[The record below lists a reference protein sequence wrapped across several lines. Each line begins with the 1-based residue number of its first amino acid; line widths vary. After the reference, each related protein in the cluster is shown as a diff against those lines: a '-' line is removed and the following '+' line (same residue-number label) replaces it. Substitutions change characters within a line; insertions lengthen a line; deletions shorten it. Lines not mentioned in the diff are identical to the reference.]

1 MTEGPL
7 IVQSDKTL
15 LLEIDHEL
23 SAECRH
29 AIAPFAELER
39 APEHI
44 HTYRITPL
52 GLWNARAA
60 LHDAESVVD
69 TLIKYS
75 RYPVP
80 HALLVDI
87 AETMARYGRLQ
98 LHMHPVH
105 GLVLTANDRTVLEE
119 ILHSKKIQ
127 PLVGKRI
134 DEDTIAVAGGGGNQI
149 KRLSIKGGVFRKMAG
164 GKEVGSIEDRW
175 MNVIFVKMAHSAS
188 RQCYAGVYEEG
199 KAVSPIC
206 WSNDSIAPD
215 EDVESKEENGRW
227 PFKAYIG
234 MLANNNV
241 SKGRVITK
249 MAFDTKVQFPKVL
262 FSPAGAVEPTDYD
275 TITRQGK
282 SAAAEAAI
290 KLTVFKGKQAED
302 GADVEPVVREAT
314 KRPAAEKSADVSDV
328 VKKWSKK

>member
-1 MTEGPL
+1 MSELATILANNPAL
-7 IVQSDKTL
+7 IQT
-15 LLEIDHEL
+15 
-23 SAECRH
+23 
-29 AIAPFAELER
+29 
-39 APEHI
+39 
-44 HTYRITPL
+44 
-52 GLWNARAA
+52 GL
-60 LHDAESVVD
+60 
-69 TLIKYS
+69 
-75 RYPVP
+75 
-80 HALLVDI
+80 
-87 AETMARYGRLQ
+87 
-98 LHMHPVH
+98 
-105 GLVLTANDRTVLEE
+105 
-119 ILHSKKIQ
+119 
-127 PLVGKRI
+127 

-215 EDVESKEENGRW
+215 GDVESPVASACNDCPNSVKGSGDSGSGTKCKLSWRTAVVLPQDPSGDVLELVIPAASSFGKEENGRW

>member
-1 MTEGPL
+1 MSELATILANNPAL
-7 IVQSDKTL
+7 VQT
-15 LLEIDHEL
+15 
-23 SAECRH
+23 
-29 AIAPFAELER
+29 
-39 APEHI
+39 
-44 HTYRITPL
+44 
-52 GLWNARAA
+52 GL
-60 LHDAESVVD
+60 
-69 TLIKYS
+69 
-75 RYPVP
+75 
-80 HALLVDI
+80 
-87 AETMARYGRLQ
+87 
-98 LHMHPVH
+98 
-105 GLVLTANDRTVLEE
+105 
-119 ILHSKKIQ
+119 
-127 PLVGKRI
+127 

-215 EDVESKEENGRW
+215 EDVESPVASACNDCPNSVKGSGDSGSGTKCKLSWRTAVVLPQDPSGDVLELVIPAASSFGKEENGRW

>member
-1 MTEGPL
+1 MSELATILANNPAL
-7 IVQSDKTL
+7 IQT
-15 LLEIDHEL
+15 
-23 SAECRH
+23 
-29 AIAPFAELER
+29 
-39 APEHI
+39 
-44 HTYRITPL
+44 
-52 GLWNARAA
+52 GL
-60 LHDAESVVD
+60 
-69 TLIKYS
+69 
-75 RYPVP
+75 
-80 HALLVDI
+80 
-87 AETMARYGRLQ
+87 
-98 LHMHPVH
+98 
-105 GLVLTANDRTVLEE
+105 
-119 ILHSKKIQ
+119 
-127 PLVGKRI
+127 

-215 EDVESKEENGRW
+215 EDVESPVASACNDCPNSVKGSGDSGSGTKCKLSWRTAVVLPQDPSGDVLELVIPAASSFGKEENGRW

-314 KRPAAEKSADVSDV
+314 KRSAAEKSADVSDV

>member
-1 MTEGPL
+1 MSELATILANNPAL
-7 IVQSDKTL
+7 IQT
-15 LLEIDHEL
+15 
-23 SAECRH
+23 
-29 AIAPFAELER
+29 
-39 APEHI
+39 
-44 HTYRITPL
+44 
-52 GLWNARAA
+52 GL
-60 LHDAESVVD
+60 
-69 TLIKYS
+69 
-75 RYPVP
+75 
-80 HALLVDI
+80 
-87 AETMARYGRLQ
+87 
-98 LHMHPVH
+98 
-105 GLVLTANDRTVLEE
+105 
-119 ILHSKKIQ
+119 
-127 PLVGKRI
+127 
-134 DEDTIAVAGGGGNQI
+134 DEDTIAVAGGGGNQT

-188 RQCYAGVYEEG
+188 RQCYGGAYEEG
-199 KAVSPIC
+199 KSVSPIC

-215 EDVESKEENGRW
+215 EDVEAPVASACNDCPNSVKGSGDSGSGTKCKLSWRTAVVLPQDPSGDVLELVIPAASAFGKEENGRW

-241 SKGRVITK
+241 SKGRVVTK

-275 TITRQGK
+275 TITRQGR
-282 SAAAEAAI
+282 SPAAEAAI

>member
-1 MTEGPL
+1 M
-7 IVQSDKTL
+7 S
-15 LLEIDHEL
+15 EL
-23 SAECRH
+23 ATIL
-29 AIAPFAELER
+29 ANNP
-39 APEHI
+39 
-44 HTYRITPL
+44 
-52 GLWNARAA
+52 
-60 LHDAESVVD
+60 
-69 TLIKYS
+69 TLIQ
-75 RYPVP
+75 
-80 HALLVDI
+80 
-87 AETMARYGRLQ
+87 T
-98 LHMHPVH
+98 
-105 GLVLTANDRTVLEE
+105 GL
-119 ILHSKKIQ
+119 
-127 PLVGKRI
+127 
-134 DEDTIAVAGGGGNQI
+134 DEDTLAVAGGGNNQI

-188 RQCYAGVYEEG
+188 RQCYSGVYEEG
-199 KAVSPIC
+199 KSVSPIC

-215 EDVESKEENGRW
+215 EGVESPVASACNDCPNSVKGSGDSGSGTKCKLSWRTAVVLPQDPSGDVLELVIPAASSFGKEENGRW

-249 MAFDTKVQFPKVL
+249 MAFDTKVQFPRVL
-262 FSPAGAVEPTDYD
+262 FSPAGAVEPADYD